1 MEILNREGRRLL
13 KKNGV
18 SDSKAM
24 QIYRQDIFN
33 AGYQH
38 GYAQAKLDAEEI
50 LYYMFAYTFQYKFNL
65 TKEQLQ
71 EALTGTIQNI
81 ESYAT
86 GHLTKQ
92 DFDDIRNMLKEKFD
106 VDIEKVYREKD
117 KKNEAD

>member
-1 MEILNREGRRLL
+1 MNRDGRRALE
-13 KKNGV
+13 KRNGL
-18 SDSKAM
+18 SKSEAM
-24 QIYRQDIFN
+24 NKYRQDVFN
-33 AGYQH
+33 TGYQH

-50 LYYMFAYTFQYKFNL
+50 LYYMFAYTFQYKFSL

-71 EALTGTIQNI
+71 DAMTGTIQNI

-86 GHLTKQ
+86 GQLTKQ

-106 VDIEKVYREKD
+106 IDIEKVYREKD

>member
-1 MEILNREGRRLL
+1 MMNREGRRALE
-13 KKNGV
+13 KKGT
-18 SDSKAM
+18 SKSEAM
-24 QIYRQDIFN
+24 NRYRKDIFN
-33 AGYQH
+33 TGYQH

-71 EALTGTIQNI
+71 DAMTGTIQNI

-86 GHLTKQ
+86 GQLTKQ
-92 DFDDIRNMLKEKFD
+92 DFDDIRKMLKEKFD
-106 VDIEKVYREKD
+106 IDIEKVYREKD